1 MNAVERRAVSGL
13 GAIFALRLMGL
24 FLILPV
30 FAVYAPALQGY
41 TPELAGFALGVY
53 GLTQGLLQIAYG
65 VASDRF
71 GRKRVIALGLI
82 VFVAG
87 SVVAALS
94 TSIYGVILGRALQGA
109 GAVAA
114 AVIALIADQTR
125 EEQRTKA
132 MAVVGMIVGGSF
144 VLSLLLGPVLTGLIG
159 VPGIFWLTALL
170 AASGLAVLV
179 WWVPPAPPRA
189 AVHAA
194 LPHVP
199 QFVALLRD
207 PQLLRLDLG
216 IFFLHCALTALF
228 VVVPLAL
235 VHQAGLA
242 VAGHWKV
249 YLPVMVAS
257 AAVMFPLLLMA
268 ERKQRVREMFILAVA
283 VLVVSQLVFYAGH
296 ESLAGLIAG
305 LFVFFV
311 AFNILEA
318 QLPSLISRV
327 APARTKGMAI
337 GVYST
342 FEFLGAF
349 VGGAAGGLLHRHF
362 GIPGVFLF
370 GAGVLALWLAFAV
383 TMPRIGHVVRETLR
397 VGRRHPEEA
406 SRLAEEFAAVRGVV
420 EATVVAEEGLAHL
433 KLDRHRLD
441 RHALDELRRR
451 NATS

>member
-1 MNAVERRAVSGL
+1 MNALERRSVSGL
-13 GAIFALRLMGL
+13 AAIFALRLMGL

-30 FAVYAPALQGY
+30 FAVYAPSLEGY

-65 VASDRF
+65 AASDRF
-71 GRKRVIALGLI
+71 GRKPVIALGLI
-82 VFVAG
+82 VFVVG

-94 TSIYGVILGRALQGA
+94 TSILGVILGRALQGA

-144 VLSLLLGPVLTGLIG
+144 VLSLLLGPVLTGVIG
-159 VPGIFWLTALL
+159 VPGIFWLTAVL
-170 AASGLAVLV
+170 AASGLAVLA

-189 AVHAA
+189 AVHAP
-194 LPHVP
+194 LPHAT
-199 QFVALLRD
+199 QFVALLKD
-207 PQLLRLDLG
+207 PQLLRLDFG

-235 VHQAGLA
+235 VHQAALP
-242 VAGHWKV
+242 VAEHWKV
-249 YLPVMVAS
+249 YLPVMMAS
-257 AAVMFPLLLMA
+257 AALMFPLLLMA
-268 ERKQRVREMFILAVA
+268 ERKQLVREMFILSVA
-283 VLVVSQLVFYAGH
+283 VLVVSQLMFYTGH
-296 ESLAGLIAG
+296 DSLVGLVAG

-311 AFNILEA
+311 AFNLLEA
-318 QLPSLISRV
+318 QLPSLISRA
-327 APARTKGMAI
+327 APAEAKGMAI

-349 VGGAAGGLLHRHF
+349 VGGAAGGVLHRHY

-370 GAGVLALWLAFAV
+370 GAVVLTLWLVFAL
-383 TMPRIGHVVRETLR
+383 TMPRVGHVVRETLR
-397 VGRRHPEEA
+397 IGRRRPEEA
-406 SRLAEEFAAVRGVV
+406 GRLAEEFAAVRGVI
-420 EATVVAEEGLAHL
+420 EATVAAEEGFAHL
-433 KLDRHRLD
+433 KLDRQRLD
-441 RHALDELRRR
+441 HHALEKLRRK
-451 NATS
+451 NAAS